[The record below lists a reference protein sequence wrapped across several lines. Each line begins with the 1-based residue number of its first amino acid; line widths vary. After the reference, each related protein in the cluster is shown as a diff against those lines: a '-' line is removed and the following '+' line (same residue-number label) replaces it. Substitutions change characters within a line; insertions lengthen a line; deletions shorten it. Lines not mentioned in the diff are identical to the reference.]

1 MFVWTTEHDIA
12 FQIVQQALMT
22 TLILSLPNFKATFF
36 IEIDASVVGVR
47 DVLIQKGHPIVFLKG
62 K

>member
-36 IEIDASVVGVR
+36 IEIQCCGYQGCAHPKGSILLCFSV
-47 DVLIQKGHPIVFLKG
+47 KP
-62 K
+62 